1 MRAARAEGHISSKA
15 PRVHFAKDM
24 DSCPHQIPA
33 YKAYLVP
40 GDRFIITKRRDA
52 LICAIY
58 FLYQGKRQNRLAAC
72 RPRGIRD
79 GGTNRF
85 DRLGWEIVLERALP

>member
-1 MRAARAEGHISSKA
+1 MRTVRAEGHISSKA

-24 DSCPHQIPA
+24 DRCPHQIPA

-40 GDRFIITKRRDA
+40 GDRFIITKWRDA

-58 FLYQGKRQNRLAAC
+58 FLYQGKRRIDWQPADPVAYEMAA
-72 RPRGIRD
+72 PI
-79 GGTNRF
+79 
-85 DRLGWEIVLERALP
+85 ALTDWVGK